1 MSRKLVKPAEEKA
14 QARESIRLSGRNIY
28 TDKQGR
34 TIYYDWVTKQGYLI
48 EKKSEKAALFY
59 KNRFAVILMAA
70 ILFGATFLTV
80 IQAVIAGAVM
90 LVLAELTFRLSFLK
104 KLEPVRDVDFEKRV
118 SGLQYIV
125 TEKSKGRVLMLAVL
139 YLLLA
144 VLVMLNAF
152 DQKYGTG
159 LMIFSGCIAV
169 IGVYFS
175 VLHFV
180 GLAKINQ
187 NENKKTGRK

>member
-144 VLVMLNAF
+144 VLVVLNAF
-152 DQKYGTG
+152 DQKYGSRVV
-159 LMIFSGCIAV
+159 IFGGCIAV
-169 IGVYFS
+169 IAVYFS
-175 VLHFV
+175 MLHFV
-180 GLAKINQ
+180 GLARFNQ
-187 NENKKTGRK
+187 SEN

>member
-1 MSRKLVKPAEEKA
+1 MKQTEDNGK
-14 QARESIRLSGRNIY
+14 ARESIRLSGRNIY
-28 TDKQGR
+28 TDKQNR
-34 TIYYDWVTKQGYLI
+34 TIYYDWVTKQGYRV
-48 EKKSEKAALFY
+48 EKKNENAALFY

-70 ILFGATFLTV
+70 ILLGATFLTV
-80 IQAVIAGAVM
+80 PQAVVAGAVM

-104 KLEPVRDVDFEKRV
+104 KLEPVKDIDFEKRV

-125 TEKSKGRVLMLAVL
+125 TEKPKGRVLLLAVL

-144 VLVMLNAF
+144 VLVILNAV
-152 DQKYGTG
+152 DQDYGTG
-159 LMIFSGCIAV
+159 LMVFSGCIAA

-180 GLAKINQ
+180 GLAKISQ

>member
-125 TEKSKGRVLMLAVL
+125 TEKSKGTGADAGSALSSAGGAGDAERVRSEIRHGADDIQRLHRGHRSVFQRASFCG
-139 YLLLA
+139 A
-144 VLVMLNAF
+144 GK
-152 DQKYGTG
+152 DQP
-159 LMIFSGCIAV
+159 
-169 IGVYFS
+169 
-175 VLHFV
+175 
-180 GLAKINQ
+180 
-187 NENKKTGRK
+187 E